1 MQDSA
6 QWSAQ
11 QHAAAEAEFSLYK
24 SALRP
29 LIRAADLYHVAGR
42 PDGVH
47 WDGIEYFSTSA
58 ARGVLF
64 AFRGS
69 TNETAHRYVLKG
81 LDPERSYR
89 IAFHDRGAAGA
100 AILSGATLMRDGVEV
115 TLATPLSSELVFI
128 DGGRTAR

>member
-1 MQDSA
+1 LARRCKTS
-6 QWSAQ
+6 
-11 QHAAAEAEFSLYK
+11 EGGI
-24 SALRP
+24 RP
-29 LIRAADLYHVAGR
+29 RSGR
-42 PDGVH
+42 PGDERVRLELGA
-47 WDGIEYFSTSA
+47 A

-128 DGGRTAR
+128 DDGRTAR